1 MILKKQELLKIEGGA
16 ISAAL
21 LNGIIKG
28 FEGLFNLGRSLG
40 TSLRRLMTKRSC

>member
-1 MILKKQELLKIEGGA
+1 MTLKKEALMSIQGGA

-28 FEGLFNLGRSLG
+28 LEGLFNLGRSLG
-40 TSLRRLMTKRSC
+40 TSLRRLMTKKSC

>member
-1 MILKKQELLKIEGGA
+1 MILEKKELIEIEGGA

-28 FEGLFNLGRSLG
+28 FEGLFNLGKSLG
-40 TSLRRLMTKRSC
+40 TSLRRLMSGRTC